1 MLPRVPAAA
10 ITTDDE
16 RRRRRSFGVEEG
28 DIEHPSELAGVLDVA
43 SGVRHGTSRHCRCSV
58 FRLLELS
65 GDVESVRKLVGLDPT
80 RHFSRGRENYTLL
93 SASEERERER
103 VVARVGV
110 SVQ

>member
-10 ITTDDE
+10 ITADDE
-16 RRRRRSFGVEEG
+16 RRRTSLGIEEG
-28 DIEHPSELAGVLDVA
+28 DVEHPSELAGVLDVA
-43 SGVRHGTSRHCRCSV
+43 SGVRHGASRHCRWSV

-65 GDVESVRKLVGLDPT
+65 RDVESVRKLVGLDPT
-80 RHFSRGRENYTLL
+80 RHFTRERERESFYSL
-93 SASEERERER
+93 ECFGRERER